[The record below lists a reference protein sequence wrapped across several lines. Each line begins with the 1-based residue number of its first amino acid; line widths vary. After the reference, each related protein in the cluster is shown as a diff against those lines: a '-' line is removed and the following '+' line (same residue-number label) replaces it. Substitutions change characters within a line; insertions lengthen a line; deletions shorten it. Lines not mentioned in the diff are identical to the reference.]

1 MIEIAPAI
9 LTNDIADFR
18 KKYAELFALS
28 QHFKTLHVDF
38 IDGKFLPN
46 HTVLPGDL
54 LFLKSSP
61 LILHAHF
68 MTVNPK
74 EYFQLAKDSGFEC
87 VIFHQEAVKSLSET
101 QETIITAERL
111 GLKVGIAINP
121 ETPLHSLGDFIKK
134 VSMIQL
140 MAIHPGSQGQE
151 FLPETLARVRELR
164 QLSKSVIISV
174 DGGVKVGIAK
184 QLVQAGADLLVAGSA
199 ILKSDNEEHAIEALQ
214 ADIEIK

>member
-28 QHFKTLHVDF
+28 HHFKILHIDF
-38 IDGKFLPN
+38 IDGQFVSN
-46 HTVLPGDL
+46 NTVMPSDL
-54 LFLKSSP
+54 VFLKSSP

-74 EYFQLAKDSGFEC
+74 QYFQAAKDSGFEC
-87 VIFHQEAVKSLSET
+87 VIFHLEALKSRSEIL
-101 QETIITAERL
+101 ETITAASSL
-111 GLKVGIAINP
+111 GLKVGIALNP
-121 ETPLHSLGDFIKK
+121 ETPLHSLSDLIPK
-134 VSMIQL
+134 VALIQL
-140 MAIHPGSQGQE
+140 MSIHPGKQGQE

-174 DGGVKVGIAK
+174 DGGVKTGIAK
-184 QLVQAGADLLVAGSA
+184 QLVQAGADLLVAGSV

-214 ADIEIK
+214 ADIETK